1 MKLKAIIATVAV
13 IAVGV
18 GTTIA
23 ISQLNDKEEPTPPV
37 NFEQLTENTSS
48 TVPEIEP
55 DTEATTEPIS
65 ESITESTTK
74 DETTTA
80 SKLNLLTENEIKE
93 KVIYASQLYVD
104 WVGYGW
110 AVRYDF
116 DSVITGQY
124 DMPYYEVIPTRFAT
138 LNDLEKELQKCFVE
152 DVYKEMFEHNYMQ
165 KDGKW
170 YVVCTIG
177 QGASYGLKYADL
189 NIISNTENKCE
200 FTITCHYHDVS
211 EKETIKY
218 TLELINGKW
227 IFTEY
232 TGSFIWRSD
241 ETFKWM

>member
-13 IAVGV
+13 VAVGV
-18 GTTIA
+18 GATIA
-23 ISQLNDKEEPTPPV
+23 ITQSTDKEEPTPPV
-37 NFEQLTENTSS
+37 NVEQSTENIPS
-48 TVPEIEP
+48 TVPETEL
-55 DTEATTEPIS
+55 DTEATTEPI
-65 ESITESTTK
+65 TESTTKVK

-80 SKLNLLTENEIKE
+80 SKPNLLTENEIKE
-93 KVIYASQLYVD
+93 KVLYASQLYVD

-138 LNDLEKELQKCFVE
+138 LNDLEKELQKCFAE

-177 QGASYGLKYADL
+177 QGGNYGLESAEL
-189 NIISNTENKCE
+189 NIVSNTENKCE
-200 FTITCHYHDVS
+200 FTITCHYEETN
-211 EKETIKY
+211 EKETFKY
-218 TLELINGKW
+218 TLELVNGKW

-232 TGSFIWRSD
+232 GGSFIWRS
-241 ETFKWM
+241 EATFKWM

>member
-13 IAVGV
+13 VAVGV
-18 GTTIA
+18 GATMA
-23 ISQLNDKEEPTPPV
+23 ITQSIDKEEPTSPV
-37 NFEQLTENTSS
+37 NVEQSTQDTPS
-48 TVPEIEP
+48 TVPETEL
-55 DTEATTEPIS
+55 DTEATTEPIT
-65 ESITESTTK
+65 EPITESTTK

-80 SKLNLLTENEIKE
+80 PKLNLLTENEIKE
-93 KVIYASQLYVD
+93 KVLYASQLYVD
-104 WVGYGW
+104 WIGYGW

-116 DSVITGQY
+116 DSVITGRY

-152 DVYKEMFEHNYMQ
+152 DVYKEMFEHNYIM

-170 YVVCTIG
+170 YVICTIG
-177 QGASYGLKYADL
+177 QGANYGLKYADL

-218 TLELINGKW
+218 TLELVNGKW
-227 IFTEY
+227 IFTEF
-232 TGSFIWRSD
+232 GGPFIWRSD